1 MQRESEIRR
10 SSNILR
16 MSAAILAAAGVAGC
30 SGDFSRLSMGPVF
43 TASTDNQRAVMGANP
58 EQDIVTGSVQP
69 GRVQTAALAPP
80 VAAAPAGP
88 GTQYRGWTSA
98 GGTTVTVTATDTAAT
113 LSKRYG
119 VPEDALLATNN
130 MTSAAQLT
138 PGRHV
143 VIPVYSAGGA
153 PTAVAAAPTVAGTPA
168 THKVVAGDTLL
179 SIARSYGVPASS
191 IAQANNLPEN
201 GTVKLGQT
209 LRIPGANAGTT
220 RVAALPSAN
229 DAVPA
234 KGPEVKPAAPPQIAT
249 GAPPTTLNEQAAAAA
264 APAGGSTTAPTQVAS
279 LPTLAGQAG
288 ATATDAAPAAAEEAP
303 EEAGSGFR
311 WPARGRIVAGFG
323 RRPNGEQND
332 GINIAL
338 PEGTPI
344 KAAESGTVIYAGNEL
359 TGFGNLVLVRHADGW
374 VTAYAHA
381 REITVTRGAEVRRG
395 QVIGAVG
402 ATGAVSQPQLH
413 FELRKGSTP
422 VDPLPHLSGA

>member
-1 MQRESEIRR
+1 
-10 SSNILR
+10 
-16 MSAAILAAAGVAGC
+16 MSAAMLAAAGVAGC
-30 SGDFSRLSMGPVF
+30 SGDFSRLSMGPMF

-58 EQDIVTGSVQP
+58 EQDIVTGSVP
-69 GRVQTAALAPP
+69 SGTVQTTALAPP
-80 VAAAPAGP
+80 GGAHVSAATGPAR
-88 GTQYRGWTSA
+88 QYRGWTTM
-98 GGTTVTVTATDTAAT
+98 GGTTVTVAAGDTATT
-113 LSKRYG
+113 LSRRYG
-119 VPEDALLATNN
+119 VPEDALLATNG
-130 MTSAAQLT
+130 MTNAQQIV

-143 VIPVYSAGGA
+143 VIPVFSSGGA
-153 PTAVAAAPTVAGTPA
+153 AVAAAPAAGGMPA

-179 SIARSYGVPASS
+179 SIARTYGVPASS
-191 IAQANNLPEN
+191 IAQANGLPDN
-201 GTVKLGQT
+201 GIVKLGQT
-209 LRIPGANAGTT
+209 LRIPGATGANT
-220 RVAALPSAN
+220 RVAALPTAN
-229 DAVPA
+229 DAMPA
-234 KGPEVKPAAPPQIAT
+234 KAPDVKPVTPAPVAAGT
-249 GAPPTTLNEQAAAAA
+249 PPTTLDAQAQAPAAAA
-264 APAGGSTTAPTQVAS
+264 APTEVAS
-279 LPTLAGQAG
+279 LPALAGQAG
-288 ATATDAAPAAAEEAP
+288 ATATDAAPAAAESP

-381 REITVTRGAEVRRG
+381 KEITVARGAEVRRG
-395 QVIGAVG
+395 QVIGTVG
-402 ATGAVSQPQLH
+402 ATGAVNQPQLH

>member
-1 MQRESEIRR
+1 
-10 SSNILR
+10 

-30 SGDFSRLSMGPVF
+30 SGDFSRLSMGPMF
-43 TASTDNQRAVMGANP
+43 TASTDNQRAVMGVSP
-58 EQDIVTGSVQP
+58 EQDIVTGSVP
-69 GRVQTAALAPP
+69 SGTVQATALAPP
-80 VAAAPAGP
+80 GGARVAAATGP
-88 GTQYRGWTSA
+88 VREYRGWTTA
-98 GGTTVTVTATDTAAT
+98 GGTTVTVAAGDTAA
-113 LSKRYG
+113 SMSRRYG
-119 VPEDALLATNN
+119 VPEEALLATNG
-130 MTSAAQLT
+130 MTNPEQIV

-143 VIPVYSAGGA
+143 VIPVFSSGGA
-153 PTAVAAAPTVAGTPA
+153 AVAAVPATAGTPA

-179 SIARSYGVPASS
+179 SIARQYGVPASS
-191 IAQANNLPEN
+191 IAQANNLPDN
-201 GTVKLGQT
+201 GIVKLGQT
-209 LRIPGANAGTT
+209 LRIPGASAATT
-220 RVAALPSAN
+220 RVASLPTAN
-229 DAVPA
+229 DALPA
-234 KGPEVKPAAPPQIAT
+234 KAPETKPVTPAPVAT
-249 GAPPTTLNEQAAAAA
+249 GTPPTTLDAQASQPAA
-264 APAGGSTTAPTQVAS
+264 APAAPTQVAS

-288 ATATDAAPAAAEEAP
+288 ATATDAPAAAAEESA
-303 EEAGSGFR
+303 EDAGAGFR

-381 REITVTRGAEVRRG
+381 KEITVARGAEVRRG
-395 QVIGAVG
+395 QVIGTVG
-402 ATGAVSQPQLH
+402 ATGAVNQPQLH

>member
-1 MQRESEIRR
+1 
-10 SSNILR
+10 

-30 SGDFSRLSMGPVF
+30 SGDFSRLSMGPMF
-43 TASTDNQRAVMGANP
+43 TASTDNQRAVMGASP
-58 EQDIVTGSVQP
+58 EQDIVTGSVP
-69 GRVQTAALAPP
+69 SGTVQTTALAPP
-80 VAAAPAGP
+80 AGAHVASATVPAR
-88 GTQYRGWTSA
+88 QYRGWTTM
-98 GGTTVTVTATDTAAT
+98 GGTTVTVAAGDTAST
-113 LSKRYG
+113 LSRRYG
-119 VPEDALLATNN
+119 VPEEALLATNG
-130 MTSAAQLT
+130 MTNPEQIV

-143 VIPVYSAGGA
+143 VIPVFSSGGAAVATAPAAGGM
-153 PTAVAAAPTVAGTPA
+153 PA

-179 SIARSYGVPASS
+179 SIARQYGVPASS
-191 IAQANNLPEN
+191 IAQANSLPDN
-201 GTVKLGQT
+201 GIVKLGQT
-209 LRIPGANAGTT
+209 LRIPGATASNT
-220 RVAALPSAN
+220 RVAALPTAN
-229 DAVPA
+229 DAMPA
-234 KGPEVKPAAPPQIAT
+234 KAPEVKPVTPAPVAAGT
-249 GAPPTTLNEQAAAAA
+249 PPTTLDAQAQAPA
-264 APAGGSTTAPTQVAS
+264 APAPTQVAS
-279 LPTLAGQAG
+279 LPALAGQAG
-288 ATATDAAPAAAEEAP
+288 ATATDAAAAPAAEETP

-381 REITVTRGAEVRRG
+381 KEITVARGAEVRRG
-395 QVIGAVG
+395 QVIGTVG
-402 ATGAVSQPQLH
+402 ATGAVNQPQLH

>member
-1 MQRESEIRR
+1 
-10 SSNILR
+10 

-30 SGDFSRLSMGPVF
+30 SGDFSRLSMGPMF

-58 EQDIVTGSVQP
+58 EQDIVTGSVP
-69 GRVQTAALAPP
+69 SGTVQTTALAPP
-80 VAAAPAGP
+80 GGAHVAAATGPAR
-88 GTQYRGWTSA
+88 QYRGWTTA
-98 GGTTVTVTATDTAAT
+98 GGTTVTVAAGDTAST
-113 LSKRYG
+113 LSRRYG
-119 VPEDALLATNN
+119 VPEEALLATNG
-130 MTSAAQLT
+130 MTNPEQVV

-143 VIPVYSAGGA
+143 VIPVFSSGGA
-153 PTAVAAAPTVAGTPA
+153 AVAAAPAAGGMPA

-179 SIARSYGVPASS
+179 SIARQYGVPASS
-191 IAQANNLPEN
+191 IAQANNLPDN
-201 GTVKLGQT
+201 GIVKLGQT
-209 LRIPGANAGTT
+209 LRIPGASATNT
-220 RVAALPSAN
+220 RVAALPTAN
-229 DAVPA
+229 DATPA
-234 KGPEVKPAAPPQIAT
+234 KAPEVKPVTPAPVVAGT
-249 GAPPTTLNEQAAAAA
+249 PPTTLDAQAQAPA
-264 APAGGSTTAPTQVAS
+264 APAPTQVAS
-279 LPTLAGQAG
+279 LPALAGQAG
-288 ATATDAAPAAAEEAP
+288 ASATDAAAAPAAEEAP
-303 EEAGSGFR
+303 EDAASGFR

-381 REITVTRGAEVRRG
+381 KEITVARGAEVRRG
-395 QVIGAVG
+395 QVIGTVG
-402 ATGAVSQPQLH
+402 ATGAVNQPQLH

>member
-1 MQRESEIRR
+1 MQREQEIRR
-10 SSNILR
+10 SRNFLR
-16 MSAAILAAAGVAGC
+16 VSAAMLAAAGVAGC
-30 SGDFSRLSMGPVF
+30 SGDFSRLSMGPMF

-58 EQDIVTGSVQP
+58 EQDIVTGSVP
-69 GRVQTAALAPP
+69 SGSVQATALAPP
-80 VAAAPAGP
+80 AGAQVAAVSGP
-88 GTQYRGWTSA
+88 VRQYRGWTTA
-98 GGTTVTVTATDTAAT
+98 GGTTVTVAAGDTATT
-113 LSKRYG
+113 LSRRYG
-119 VPEDALLATNN
+119 VPEDALLATNG
-130 MTSAAQLT
+130 MTNAQQVV

-143 VIPVYSAGGA
+143 VIPVFSSG
-153 PTAVAAAPTVAGTPA
+153 TAVAAAPAAGGMPA

-201 GTVKLGQT
+201 GIVKLGQT
-209 LRIPGANAGTT
+209 LRIPGASAGNT
-220 RVAALPSAN
+220 RVASLPTAN
-229 DAVPA
+229 DAMPA
-234 KGPEVKPAAPPQIAT
+234 KAPEEKPATPAPVAAGT
-249 GAPPTTLNEQAAAAA
+249 PPTTLDAQAGQAPAAAA
-264 APAGGSTTAPTQVAS
+264 APTQVAS

-288 ATATDAAPAAAEEAP
+288 ATATDAAPAAAEESP

-344 KAAESGTVIYAGNEL
+344 KSAEAGTVIYAGNEL

-381 REITVTRGAEVRRG
+381 KEITVARGAEVRRG
-395 QVIGAVG
+395 QVIGTVG
-402 ATGAVSQPQLH
+402 ATGAVNQPQLH

>member
-10 SSNILR
+10 SGNILR
-16 MSAAILAAAGVAGC
+16 VSAAILAAAGVAGC
-30 SGDFSRLSMGPVF
+30 SGDFSRLSMGPMF
-43 TASTDNQRAVMGANP
+43 TASTDNQRAVMGASP
-58 EQDIVTGSVQP
+58 EQDIVTGSVP
-69 GRVQTAALAPP
+69 SGTVQATALAPP
-80 VAAAPAGP
+80 GGAPVSAGP
-88 GTQYRGWTSA
+88 ARVYRGWTTG
-98 GGTTVTVTATDTAAT
+98 GGTTVTVAAGDTAAT
-113 LSKRYG
+113 LSRRYG
-119 VPEDALLATNN
+119 VPEDALLATNG
-130 MTSAAQLT
+130 MTNPEQIV

-143 VIPVYSAGGA
+143 VIPVFSSG
-153 PTAVAAAPTVAGTPA
+153 AVAAATPALGGTPA

-179 SIARSYGVPASS
+179 SIARQYGVPASS

-201 GTVKLGQT
+201 GIVKLGQT
-209 LRIPGANAGTT
+209 LRIPGATATTT
-220 RVAALPSAN
+220 RVAALPTAN

-234 KGPEVKPAAPPQIAT
+234 KAPEVKPVTPAPVAAGT
-249 GAPPTTLNEQAAAAA
+249 PPTTLDAQATQPAVA
-264 APAGGSTTAPTQVAS
+264 APAAPTEVAS
-279 LPTLAGQAG
+279 LPALAGQAG
-288 ATATDAAPAAAEEAP
+288 ATATDAAAAPAAEEST
-303 EEAGSGFR
+303 EDAGSGFR

-359 TGFGNLVLVRHADGW
+359 TGFGNLVLVRHSDGW

-381 REITVTRGAEVRRG
+381 KEITVTRGAEVRRG
-395 QVIGAVG
+395 QVIGTVG
-402 ATGAVSQPQLH
+402 ATGAVNQPQLH